1 MESTTRVMTH
11 SFCNQLTDELA
22 KLAYVLRSRNITGQF
37 DALDFVQMAWKSA
50 WTRHQSEITYW
61 DRKRIR
67 GYLKSILIN
76 KLKQVHRDYLDTE
89 KRNVRKQV
97 RFDIPVDDQEQIV
110 ESAFHARTSSA
121 QWINQVFV
129 RQILSEVSESEA
141 QIINLKME
149 GCTLTEIARQTGMN
163 RRSVQR
169 AVLRVRDRFENR
181 WRNQQ

>member
-1 MESTTRVMTH
+1 MESTTIVMTH

-50 WTRHQSEITYW
+50 WTRQQSEIIYW

-67 GYLKSILIN
+67 GYLKSILVN

-110 ESAFHARTSSA
+110 ESAFHARTSST

-141 QIINLKME
+141 QIINLKMD
-149 GCTLTEIARQTGMN
+149 GCTLSEIARQTGMN

-169 AVLRVRDRFENR
+169 AVLRIRERFENR